1 MIIASIDVGTNT
13 VLLLLAEV
21 NTSTKSLSTILNEY
35 RMPRLG
41 KNLKPGG
48 NISNDK
54 IEMLLSILTDYQK
67 IIESHNTDNVIV
79 TATNAFR
86 IADNAN
92 EIIKQIKDKFG
103 YNVNVI
109 SGETE
114 SEYAFYGAVPKSAGN
129 KLSLVIDI
137 GGGSTELIIGKANK
151 MNYRKSFQ
159 IGSVSATENYI
170 LRSPPKQEEL
180 ANLDTELSKIFLEIK
195 NNFAPDLTF
204 AVAGTPTT
212 LFCMIN
218 DLTEFDESIVEGNR
232 LSFAE
237 VKQLSEE
244 LKPLT
249 PKQVKDRFGNVMR
262 GREDIIL
269 GGSLILL
276 KIMELLKISKVIV
289 SARGIRYGAIQK
301 YLLDQ
306 KYFNN

>member
-114 SEYAFYGAVPKSAGN
+114 SEYAFYGAVPKSADN

-137 GGGSTELIIGKANK
+137 GGGSTELIIGS
-151 MNYRKSFQ
+151 R
-159 IGSVSATENYI
+159 
-170 LRSPPKQEEL
+170 
-180 ANLDTELSKIFLEIK
+180 
-195 NNFAPDLTF
+195 
-204 AVAGTPTT
+204 
-212 LFCMIN
+212 
-218 DLTEFDESIVEGNR
+218 
-232 LSFAE
+232 
-237 VKQLSEE
+237 
-244 LKPLT
+244 
-249 PKQVKDRFGNVMR
+249 
-262 GREDIIL
+262 
-269 GGSLILL
+269 
-276 KIMELLKISKVIV
+276 
-289 SARGIRYGAIQK
+289 
-301 YLLDQ
+301 
-306 KYFNN
+306 